1 MAKRKGLGRG
11 LDALLGAS
19 QSMDAAKGDR
29 DGELK
34 MLPIE
39 ALHRGKYQPRN
50 DFDAVSLE
58 ELTQSIRVQGVMQ
71 PIVVRAD
78 KDGNGYEIIA
88 GERRWRAAQTAGL
101 GEIPAV
107 VRSVDDEAA
116 LAMSLIENIQRED
129 LNPIEEATALRRL
142 IDEFEMTHEMAA
154 DAVGR
159 SRVAVSNLL
168 RLLDLRPE
176 VRALVEHGELNMG
189 HARALLGLDP
199 AQQPRAAAEVV
210 RRQLSA
216 RDTEALV
223 RRYKTVEAGASAQAA
238 AEKDPDVRRLEDQLS
253 LRISA
258 PVRIQH
264 NVKGAGSV
272 TIRYSS
278 LDELDGILERIH

>member
-1 MAKRKGLGRG
+1 MARRKGLGRG
-11 LDALLGAS
+11 LDALLGGS
-19 QSMDAAKGDR
+19 SAAGALGADR

-34 MLPIE
+34 MLPVDV
-39 ALHRGKYQPRN
+39 LHRGKYQPRTE
-50 DFDAVSLE
+50 FDTASLD
-58 ELTQSIRVQGVMQ
+58 ELTQSIRARGVVQ
-71 PIVVRAD
+71 PIVVRA
-78 KDGNGYEIIA
+78 GESGRGYEIIA
-88 GERRWRAAQTAGL
+88 GERRWRAAQAAGL

-107 VRSVDDEAA
+107 IRTVDDEAA

-129 LNPIEEATALRRL
+129 LNPIEEATALKQL
-142 IDEFEMTHEMAA
+142 IDEFEMTHEEAA

-159 SRVAVSNLL
+159 SRAAVSNML
-168 RLLDLRPE
+168 RLLELNPE
-176 VRALVEHGELNMG
+176 VRILVEQGELNMG

-199 AQQPRAAAEVV
+199 AAQGRAAAEVV

-223 RRYKTVEAGASAQAA
+223 RRHKTVETGATATVAGR
-238 AEKDPDVRRLEDQLS
+238 KDPDVRRLEDQLS

-278 LDELDGILERIH
+278 LDELDGILERIR

>member
-11 LDALLGAS
+11 LDALLGGAS
-19 QSMDAAKGDR
+19 PSGLLAESH

-39 ALHRGKYQPRN
+39 SLHRGKYQPRSE
-50 DFDAVSLE
+50 FDTASLDD
-58 ELTQSIRVQGVMQ
+58 LTQSIRAQGVVQ

-78 KDGNGYEIIA
+78 ESRGGYEIIA
-88 GERRWRAAQTAGL
+88 GERRWRAAQAAGL
-101 GEIPAV
+101 ADIPAV

-142 IDEFEMTHEMAA
+142 IDEFEMTHEVAA

-159 SRVAVSNLL
+159 SRVSVSNML
-168 RLLDLRPE
+168 RLLELNPS
-176 VRALVEHGELNMG
+176 VRTLVEQGELNMG
-189 HARALLGLDP
+189 HARALLGLDAA
-199 AQQPRAAAEVV
+199 AQARAGAEVV
-210 RRQLSA
+210 RRGLSA
-216 RDTEALV
+216 RETEALV
-223 RRYKTVEAGASAQAA
+223 RRYKALDTGASEAA
-238 AEKDPDVRRLEDQLS
+238 AAKADPDVRRLEDQLS
-253 LRISA
+253 TRISA

-264 NVKGAGSV
+264 SAKGTGSL

-278 LDELDGILERIH
+278 LDELEGILERIR